1 MSLVHLVLGTLLSPT
16 PVPVRRRRDE
26 RGLSQ
31 STEQA
36 LLLGGAVAVG
46 IVIVAAVTL
55 FVKGKLAEAGMKA

>member
-16 PVPVRRRRDE
+16 PLPVRRRRDE

-36 LLLGGAVAVG
+36 LLLGGARVRTHPLHAG
-46 IVIVAAVTL
+46 
-55 FVKGKLAEAGMKA
+55 FVRAPPGG